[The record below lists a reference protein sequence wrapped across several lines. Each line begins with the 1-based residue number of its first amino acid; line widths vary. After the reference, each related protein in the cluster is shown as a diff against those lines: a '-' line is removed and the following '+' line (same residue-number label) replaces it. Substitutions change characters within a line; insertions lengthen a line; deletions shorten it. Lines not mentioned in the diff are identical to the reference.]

1 MKSEKYFT
9 EEDHV
14 IPGHTMMAS
23 FICPSDVPIFR
34 DSGICSIFD
43 ELIILCY
50 LIFNLVNTFLVL

>member
-50 LIFNLVNTFLVL
+50 LIFNLG